1 MTCCRQRRGFLIPVF
16 PTALKKPAVTQK
28 RHEAQEMVMGAVAG
42 AGAVNGLGAQSL
54 SLDLPRLQQDIAEG
68 RAMAAAPPGVRQAEK
83 AVVFEENNKAG
94 IKADE
99 LGEQQRQIRGKD
111 ASECITLR
119 LSDSQNDK
127 NIYTLLNVFFLC
139 FLQLLKPRIMGIT

>member
-1 MTCCRQRRGFLIPVF
+1 
-16 PTALKKPAVTQK
+16 
-28 RHEAQEMVMGAVAG
+28 MVMGAVAG

-99 LGEQQRQIRGKD
+99 LGEQQKQIGGKD

-127 NIYTLLNVFFLC
+127 NIYTLLNVFFNVFC
-139 FLQLLKPRIMGIT
+139 SS